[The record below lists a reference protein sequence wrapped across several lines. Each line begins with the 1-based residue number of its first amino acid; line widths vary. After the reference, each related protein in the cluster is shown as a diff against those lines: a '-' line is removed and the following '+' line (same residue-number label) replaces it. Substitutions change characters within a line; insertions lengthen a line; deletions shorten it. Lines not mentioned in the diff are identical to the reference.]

1 MEDRERKPS
10 EEEEID
16 LYELWLRLVKR
27 KKIIGGVFLTG
38 ILTALAISFIMKPV
52 YRSEASL
59 LPVAS
64 QPSAGFSELAGQFLG
79 IQLSR
84 EGPSAKILALLR
96 SRTLRERVVDR
107 LDLAHTLVEDPPPH
121 RDVRTVAVE
130 ILKEM
135 ISVSEDR
142 KTGVINLSV
151 EHEDPLLA
159 RKIGETLIE
168 ELRKA
173 LREKALTVARAN
185 RVFLEAQLR
194 ETEKELKKELRAL
207 ARFQRRE
214 KIIVPEEQIKG
225 TLELYTE
232 LLSRKVALQ
241 IELRKLEGV
250 LSPDSSRIEYI
261 KRQIEAIDNQ
271 LARIENSAGGFSAA
285 LDLEK
290 APEKMVGYKEAL
302 LKVRSLQAKYETLRK
317 LYEQARLEEQREF
330 IYVEIID
337 PPSEPDVPVKP
348 KRMILTAVA
357 GVSSLMLGIFLALF
371 TDWLSTVRERRREKE
386 KQQTDQIRS

>member
-1 MEDRERKPS
+1 MEDRERKPLQ

-16 LYELWLRLVKR
+16 LYELWLRLVRRKR
-27 KKIIGGVFLTG
+27 LIGGVFLAG
-38 ILTALAISFIMKPV
+38 VLTALAVSFILKPV

-64 QPSAGFSELAGQFLG
+64 QPTTGLSELAGQFLG
-79 IQLSR
+79 IQLSK
-84 EGPSAKILALLR
+84 EGPSAKILALLK
-96 SRTLRERVVDR
+96 SRTLRERVVDK
-107 LDLAHTLVEDPPPH
+107 LELVNVLVKDPPPE
-121 RDVRTVAVE
+121 RDARTVAVE
-130 ILKEM
+130 ILKKM
-135 ISVSEDR
+135 ISVTKDR
-142 KTGVINLSV
+142 KTGVIKLSV
-151 EHEDPLLA
+151 EHEDPALA
-159 RKIGETLIE
+159 RRIGEALIE

-194 ETEKELKKELRAL
+194 ETEEELRRELREL

-214 KIIVPEEQIKG
+214 KIIVPEEQLKG
-225 TLELYTE
+225 TLELYAE
-232 LLSRKVALQ
+232 LLSKKVALQ

-250 LSPDSSRIEYI
+250 LSPDSSRIDYLR
-261 KRQIEAIDNQ
+261 RQIEAIDNQ
-271 LARIENSAGGFSAA
+271 LARIENSAEGFSAVPG
-285 LDLEK
+285 LEN
-290 APEKMVGYKEAL
+290 APEKMAGYTEVL

-348 KRMILTAVA
+348 KRALIVAVA
-357 GVSSLMLGIFLALF
+357 GLSSLMLGIFLALF
-371 TDWLSTVRERRREKE
+371 ADWLSAVRERRREG
-386 KQQTDQIRS
+386 QPDQTGS

>member
-1 MEDRERKPS
+1 MEDRERKPLQ

-16 LYELWLRLVKR
+16 LYELWLRLVRRKR
-27 KKIIGGVFLTG
+27 LIGGVFLAG
-38 ILTALAISFIMKPV
+38 VFTALAVSFILKPV

-64 QPSAGFSELAGQFLG
+64 RPTTGLSELAGQFLG
-79 IQLSR
+79 IQLSK
-84 EGPSAKILALLR
+84 EGPSAKILALLK

-107 LDLAHTLVEDPPPH
+107 LDLVSILVKDPPPD
-121 RDVRTVAVE
+121 RDVRAVAAE

-135 ISVSEDR
+135 ISVTEDR
-142 KTGVINLSV
+142 KTGVIKLSV
-151 EHEDPLLA
+151 EHEDPALA
-159 RKIGETLIE
+159 RRIGEALIE
-168 ELRKA
+168 ELKKA

-194 ETEKELKKELRAL
+194 ETEEELKKELREL

-214 KIIVPEEQIKG
+214 KIIVPEEQLKG
-225 TLELYTE
+225 TLELYAK
-232 LLSRKVALQ
+232 LLSKKVALQ

-250 LSPDSSRIEYI
+250 LSPDSSRINYLR
-261 KRQIEAIDNQ
+261 RQIEAIDNQ
-271 LARIENSAGGFSAA
+271 LARIENSAEGFSAVPG
-285 LDLEK
+285 LEN
-290 APEKMVGYKEAL
+290 APEKMAGYTEVL

-348 KRMILTAVA
+348 KRALIVAVA
-357 GVSSLMLGIFLALF
+357 GLSSLMLGVFLALF
-371 TDWLSTVRERRREKE
+371 TDWLSTVRERRREK
-386 KQQTDQIRS
+386 QPDQGGS

>member
-1 MEDRERKPS
+1 MEDRERKPLQ

-16 LYELWLRLVKR
+16 LYELWLRLVRRKR
-27 KKIIGGVFLTG
+27 LIGGVFLAG
-38 ILTALAISFIMKPV
+38 VFTALAVSFILKPV

-59 LPVAS
+59 FPVAS
-64 QPSAGFSELAGQFLG
+64 RPTTGLSELAGQFLG
-79 IQLSR
+79 IQLSK

-107 LDLAHTLVEDPPPH
+107 LDLVSILVKDPPPD
-121 RDVRTVAVE
+121 RDVRAVAVE

-135 ISVSEDR
+135 ISVTEDR
-142 KTGVINLSV
+142 KTGVIKLSV
-151 EHEDPLLA
+151 EHEDPALA
-159 RKIGETLIE
+159 RRIGEALIE
-168 ELRKA
+168 ELKKA

-194 ETEKELKKELRAL
+194 ETEEELKRELREL

-214 KIIVPEEQIKG
+214 KILVPEEQIKG
-225 TLELYTE
+225 TLELYAE
-232 LLSRKVALQ
+232 LLSKKVALQ

-250 LSPDSSRIEYI
+250 LSPDSSRINYLR
-261 KRQIEAIDNQ
+261 RQIEAIDNQ
-271 LARIENSAGGFSAA
+271 LARIENSAEGFSAVPG
-285 LDLEK
+285 LEN
-290 APEKMVGYKEAL
+290 APEKMAGYTEVL

-348 KRMILTAVA
+348 KRALIVAVA
-357 GVSSLMLGIFLALF
+357 GLSSLMLGVFLALF
-371 TDWLSTVRERRREKE
+371 TDWLSTVRERRREK
-386 KQQTDQIRS
+386 QPDQGGS

>member
-1 MEDRERKPS
+1 
-10 EEEEID
+10 
-16 LYELWLRLVKR
+16 
-27 KKIIGGVFLTG
+27 
-38 ILTALAISFIMKPV
+38 
-52 YRSEASL
+52 
-59 LPVAS
+59 
-64 QPSAGFSELAGQFLG
+64 
-79 IQLSR
+79 
-84 EGPSAKILALLR
+84 
-96 SRTLRERVVDR
+96 
-107 LDLAHTLVEDPPPH
+107 
-121 RDVRTVAVE
+121 
-130 ILKEM
+130 
-135 ISVSEDR
+135 
-142 KTGVINLSV
+142 V

-302 LKVRSLQAKYETLRK
+302 LKVRS
-317 LYEQARLEEQREF
+317 
-330 IYVEIID
+330 
-337 PPSEPDVPVKP
+337 PPNP
-348 KRMILTAVA
+348 MCL
-357 GVSSLMLGIFLALF
+357 
-371 TDWLSTVRERRREKE
+371 
-386 KQQTDQIRS
+386 

>member
-1 MEDRERKPS
+1 MEDRERKPLQ

-16 LYELWLRLVKR
+16 LYELWLRLVRRKR
-27 KKIIGGVFLTG
+27 LIGGVFLAG
-38 ILTALAISFIMKPV
+38 VFTALAVSFILKPV

-64 QPSAGFSELAGQFLG
+64 RPTTGLSELAGQFLG
-79 IQLSR
+79 IQLSK
-84 EGPSAKILALLR
+84 EGPSAKILALLK

-107 LDLAHTLVEDPPPH
+107 LELVNILVKDPPPD
-121 RDVRTVAVE
+121 RDVRAVAVE

-135 ISVSEDR
+135 ISVTEDR
-142 KTGVINLSV
+142 KTGVIKLSV
-151 EHEDPLLA
+151 EHEDPALA
-159 RKIGETLIE
+159 RRIGEALIE
-168 ELRKA
+168 ELKKA

-194 ETEKELKKELRAL
+194 ETEEELKKELREL

-214 KIIVPEEQIKG
+214 KIIVPEEQLKG
-225 TLELYTE
+225 TLELYAK
-232 LLSRKVALQ
+232 LLSKKVALQ

-250 LSPDSSRIEYI
+250 LSPDSSRINYLR
-261 KRQIEAIDNQ
+261 RQIEAIDNQ
-271 LARIENSAGGFSAA
+271 LARIENSAEGFSAVPG
-285 LDLEK
+285 LEN
-290 APEKMVGYKEAL
+290 APEKMAGYTEVL

-348 KRMILTAVA
+348 KRALIVAVA
-357 GVSSLMLGIFLALF
+357 GLSSLMLGVFLALF
-371 TDWLSTVRERRREKE
+371 TDWLSTVRERRREK
-386 KQQTDQIRS
+386 QPDQGGS

>member
-1 MEDRERKPS
+1 MEDRERKPLQ

-16 LYELWLRLVKR
+16 LYELWLRLVRRKR
-27 KKIIGGVFLTG
+27 LIGGVFLAG
-38 ILTALAISFIMKPV
+38 VFTALAVSFILKPV

-64 QPSAGFSELAGQFLG
+64 RPTTGLSELAGQFLG
-79 IQLSR
+79 IQLSK
-84 EGPSAKILALLR
+84 EGPSAKILALLK

-107 LDLAHTLVEDPPPH
+107 LELVNILVKDPPPE
-121 RDVRTVAVE
+121 RDARTVAVE
-130 ILKEM
+130 ILREM
-135 ISVSEDR
+135 ISVTEDR
-142 KTGVINLSV
+142 KTGVIKLSV
-151 EHEDPLLA
+151 EHEDPALA
-159 RKIGETLIE
+159 RRIGEALIE
-168 ELRKA
+168 ELKKA

-194 ETEKELKKELRAL
+194 ETEEELKKELREL

-214 KIIVPEEQIKG
+214 KILVPEEQIKG
-225 TLELYTE
+225 TLELYAE
-232 LLSRKVALQ
+232 LLSKKVALQ

-250 LSPDSSRIEYI
+250 LSPDSSRINYLR
-261 KRQIEAIDNQ
+261 RQIEAIDNQ
-271 LARIENSAGGFSAA
+271 LARIENSAEGFSAVPG
-285 LDLEK
+285 LEN
-290 APEKMVGYKEAL
+290 APEKMAGYTEVL

-348 KRMILTAVA
+348 KRALIVAVA
-357 GVSSLMLGIFLALF
+357 GLSSLMLGVFLALF
-371 TDWLSTVRERRREKE
+371 TDWLSTVRERRREK
-386 KQQTDQIRS
+386 QPDQGGS

>member
-1 MEDRERKPS
+1 MEDRERKPLQ

-16 LYELWLRLVKR
+16 LYELWLRLVRRKR
-27 KKIIGGVFLTG
+27 LIGGVFLAG
-38 ILTALAISFIMKPV
+38 IFTALAVSFILKPV

-64 QPSAGFSELAGQFLG
+64 QPTTGLSELAGQFLG
-79 IQLSR
+79 IQLSK
-84 EGPSAKILALLR
+84 EGPSAKILALLK
-96 SRTLRERVVDR
+96 SRTLRERVVDK
-107 LDLAHTLVEDPPPH
+107 LELVNVLVKDPPPE

-130 ILKEM
+130 ILKKM
-135 ISVSEDR
+135 ISVTEDR
-142 KTGVINLSV
+142 KTGVIKLSV
-151 EHEDPLLA
+151 EHEDPALA
-159 RKIGETLIE
+159 RRIGEALIE

-194 ETEKELKKELRAL
+194 ETEEELRRELREL

-214 KIIVPEEQIKG
+214 KIIVPEEQLKG
-225 TLELYTE
+225 TLELYAE
-232 LLSRKVALQ
+232 LLSKKVALQ

-250 LSPDSSRIEYI
+250 LSPDSSRIDYLR
-261 KRQIEAIDNQ
+261 RQIEAIDNQ
-271 LARIENSAGGFSAA
+271 LARIENSAEGFSAVPG
-285 LDLEK
+285 LEN
-290 APEKMVGYKEAL
+290 APEKMAGYTEVL
-302 LKVRSLQAKYETLRK
+302 LKVKSLQAKYETLRK

-348 KRMILTAVA
+348 KRALIVAVA
-357 GVSSLMLGIFLALF
+357 GLSSLMLGIFLALF
-371 TDWLSTVRERRREKE
+371 ADWLSAVRERRREG
-386 KQQTDQIRS
+386 QPDQTGS

>member
-1 MEDRERKPS
+1 MEDRERKPLQ

-16 LYELWLRLVKR
+16 LYELWLRLVRRKR
-27 KKIIGGVFLTG
+27 LIGGVFLAG
-38 ILTALAISFIMKPV
+38 VFTALAVSFILKPV

-64 QPSAGFSELAGQFLG
+64 RPTTGLSELAGQFLG
-79 IQLSR
+79 IQLSK
-84 EGPSAKILALLR
+84 EGPSAKILALLK

-107 LDLAHTLVEDPPPH
+107 LDLVNILVKDPPPD
-121 RDVRTVAVE
+121 RDVRAVAVE

-135 ISVSEDR
+135 ISVTEDR
-142 KTGVINLSV
+142 KTGVIKLSV
-151 EHEDPLLA
+151 EHEDPALA
-159 RKIGETLIE
+159 RRIGEALIE
-168 ELRKA
+168 ELKKA

-194 ETEKELKKELRAL
+194 ETEEELKKELREL

-214 KIIVPEEQIKG
+214 KILVPEEQIKG
-225 TLELYTE
+225 TLELYAE
-232 LLSRKVALQ
+232 LLSKKVALQ

-250 LSPDSSRIEYI
+250 LSPDSSRINYLR
-261 KRQIEAIDNQ
+261 RQIEAIDNQ
-271 LARIENSAGGFSAA
+271 LARIENSAEGFSAVPG
-285 LDLEK
+285 LEN
-290 APEKMVGYKEAL
+290 APEKMAGYTEVL

-348 KRMILTAVA
+348 KRALIVAVA
-357 GVSSLMLGIFLALF
+357 GLSSLMLGVFLALF
-371 TDWLSTVRERRREKE
+371 TDWLSTVRERRREK
-386 KQQTDQIRS
+386 QPDQGGS